1 MDIALF
7 ALEDILGG
15 HSAVANFALRA
26 FIDIAARPSV
36 QGALRQELQE
46 TLLGSEFSLAE
57 RSSLPTMQA
66 TVHESVRFACAPIV
80 PRVAH
85 KDTTIGG

>member
-1 MDIALF
+1 MDIALY

-15 HSAVANFALRA
+15 HCVVANFALRTL
-26 FIDIAARPSV
+26 IDIAARPAV

-57 RSSLPTMQA
+57 RSILPFMQA
-66 TVHESVRFACAPIV
+66 TFHESVRTTCTPIV
-80 PRVAH
+80 PHVAI
-85 KDTTIGG
+85 KDTSIGG

>member
-1 MDIALF
+1 MDIALY

-15 HSAVANFALRA
+15 HCAVANFALRTL
-26 FIDIAARPSV
+26 IDIAARPAV
-36 QGALRQELQE
+36 QGALRQELQD

-57 RSSLPTMQA
+57 RSILPFMQA
-66 TVHESVRFACAPIV
+66 TFHESVRTTCTPIV
-80 PRVAH
+80 PHVAI